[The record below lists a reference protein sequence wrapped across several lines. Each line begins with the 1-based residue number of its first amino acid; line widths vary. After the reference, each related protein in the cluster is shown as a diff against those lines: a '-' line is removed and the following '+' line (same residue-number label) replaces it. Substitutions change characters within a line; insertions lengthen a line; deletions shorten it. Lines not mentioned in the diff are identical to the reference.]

1 MFIDEA
7 KIHVKAGD
15 GGNGC
20 VSFRR
25 EKCCPKGGPDGGDG
39 GDGGSIFIKAD
50 PGRHTLIDLYYRPLY
65 RAGRGRHGQGKK
77 KYGAQGEDIVIKVPV
92 GTVVKDLETGALLYD
107 LDREDSK
114 FLVAKGGKG
123 GKGNAHFATSTR
135 QAPRFAIP
143 GGPGEEQDLKLELKL
158 VADVGLAGLP
168 NVGKSTLI
176 SCISAARPKIADY
189 PFTTLSPNLGVVK
202 VGDFRSFVIAD
213 IPGLI
218 EGAHKGVGLGDR
230 FLRHIERSKILVHLV
245 DISQDHDREPIQD
258 IQVINNELINYNEDL
273 GKKTQIIVGNKVDR
287 ASKEKSRS
295 LKLYCKKQG
304 EPCFF
309 ISALTGQG
317 TKDLIEF
324 IWKTLSGAEGEKR
337 EKEV

>member
-50 PGRHTLIDLYYRPLY
+50 PGYHTLIDLYYRPLY
-65 RAGRGRHGQGKK
+65 KAGRGRHGQGKK
-77 KYGAQGEDIVIKVPV
+77 KYGAHGEDIVIKVPV
-92 GTVVKDLETGALLYD
+92 GTVIKDLETGELLCD
-107 LDREDSK
+107 LDREDAV
-114 FLVAKGGKG
+114 FMAAKGGKG
-123 GKGNAHFATSTR
+123 GKGNAQFATSTR

-143 GGPGEEQDLKLELKL
+143 GGAGEERDLKLELKL

-176 SCISAARPKIADY
+176 SCISAAKPKIADY
-189 PFTTLSPNLGVVK
+189 PFTTLSPNLGVVR
-202 VGDFRSFVIAD
+202 VGDFQSFVIAD

-218 EGAHKGVGLGDR
+218 EGAHQGIGLGDR
-230 FLRHIERSKILVHLV
+230 FLKHIERSKILVHLV
-245 DISQDHDREPIQD
+245 DISQDHDREPTQD
-258 IQVINNELINYNEDL
+258 IRVINNELIKYNEDL
-273 GKKTQIIVGNKVDR
+273 GKKTQIIVGNKLDR
-287 ASKEKSRS
+287 ASSEKSRS
-295 LKLYCKKQG
+295 LELYCKKQG
-304 EPCFF
+304 DPCFF

-317 TKDLIEF
+317 TKDMVKY
-324 IWKTLSGAEGEKR
+324 IWKTLTEIEK
-337 EKEV
+337 KN